1 MKKITTDNIEELK
14 VGDVLIKSTTQLEMK
29 VIGKGE
35 LIRIGFLDLDFI
47 ATKLG
52 LPYSNFFSDG
62 MLMEKDKLI
71 NDEWYFK

>member
-52 LPYSNFFSDG
+52 LPYSNFF
-62 MLMEKDKLI
+62 
-71 NDEWYFK
+71 F